1 MLAPANPPQED
12 TIEQR
17 ALSQEEE
24 KVTIV
29 DPRHPLFGLTL
40 SLVQVTEIPCL
51 GRCCVVSFGDLT
63 ERYIPITVTDR
74 SPEPIVI
81 PSLPLALSSVRELLH
96 IYQHINSQLMEAT
109 EDGHS
114 KKKPN
119 NRSLIK
125 GKGRAGGGEHQAA
138 HPAQSGLGLTEPGP
152 TTTSEAN
159 IGHHLLQS
167 GQGAEQQAPDRG
179 GE

>member
-1 MLAPANPPQED
+1 MSAPANPPQED

-40 SLVQVTEIPCL
+40 SLVQVTEIPPL
-51 GRCCVVSFGDLT
+51 GRCCVVSFGDIT

-81 PSLPLALSSVRELLH
+81 PSLPLALSSVRELVH
-96 IYQHINSQLMEAT
+96 IYQHINSQLMEET

-114 KKKPN
+114 KKNTN
-119 NRSLIK
+119 NCSPIR
-125 GKGRAGGGEHQAA
+125 GERRAGGDEHQAA
-138 HPAQSGLGLTEPGP
+138 NSAQSGLGLNEPGP
-152 TTTSEAN
+152 TTASDAN
-159 IGHHLLQS
+159 VGHHLLQS
-167 GQGAEQQAPDRG
+167 SQEQAPDRG